1 MLTLESKVVVREH
14 HSSQTHFVGSE
25 LRLNTYTIL
34 ASLLH
39 KTPDLS
45 LLNHLL
51 SMESSDPSEPGTM
64 GRAWLS
70 LKQAASEVEPAR
82 LSEEYQNLF
91 IGLGRGE
98 VVPFGSW
105 HLTGFLMDKP
115 LSDLRNDLQ
124 ALGIVRDEREKDP
137 EDHIAS
143 LCETMALLIQ
153 AEDIDE
159 QMERRFF
166 ACHLHPWASKF
177 FREVQE
183 ADSAKFYKHVGY
195 LGQSFM
201 EVESHY
207 LNVRTH

>member
-1 MLTLESKVVVREH
+1 MRI
-14 HSSQTHFVGSE
+14 
-25 LRLNTYTIL
+25 NTYTIL

-39 KTPDLS
+39 RNPDS
-45 LLNHLL
+45 QLLNHL
-51 SMESSDPSEPGTM
+51 SGVESVDSSEPGTM
-64 GRAWLS
+64 GRAWMA
-70 LKQAASEVEPAR
+70 LKQAAVEAAPSA
-82 LSEEYQNLF
+82 LAEEYQDLF

-115 LSDLRNDLQ
+115 LSDLRDDLK
-124 ALGIVRDEREKDP
+124 ALGIVRDDDEKDP
-137 EDHIAS
+137 EDHIAA

-153 AEDIDE
+153 ADDVDE

-177 FREVQE
+177 FKEVQE
-183 ADSAKFYKHVGY
+183 ADSAKFYRHVGY

>member
-1 MLTLESKVVVREH
+1 MSSLETNSIFQDHQSVQARVG
-14 HSSQTHFVGSE
+14 GSE
-25 LRLNTYTIL
+25 LRINTYTIL

-39 KTPDLS
+39 RTPDS
-45 LLNHLL
+45 QLLNHL
-51 SMESSDPSEPGTM
+51 SGVESVDSSEPGTM
-64 GRAWLS
+64 GRAWMA
-70 LKQAASEVEPAR
+70 LKQAAVEAAPSA
-82 LSEEYQNLF
+82 LAEEYQDLF

-115 LSDLRNDLQ
+115 LSDLRDDLK
-124 ALGIVRDEREKDP
+124 ALGIVRDDDEKDP
-137 EDHIAS
+137 EDHIAA

-153 AEDIDE
+153 ADDVDE

-177 FREVQE
+177 FKEVQE
-183 ADSAKFYKHVGY
+183 ADSAKFYRHVGY

>member
-1 MLTLESKVVVREH
+1 MQGFVQEQ
-14 HSSQTHFVGSE
+14 SSVQARAGGSE
-25 LRLNTYTIL
+25 LRMNTYTIL

-39 KTPDLS
+39 NTPDPL
-45 LLNHLL
+45 LLNHL
-51 SMESSDPSEPGTM
+51 SGMESADSGEPGTM
-64 GRAWLS
+64 GRAWMA
-70 LKQAASEVEPAR
+70 LKQAAAEAEPSQLAG
-82 LSEEYQNLF
+82 EYQDLF

-115 LSDLRNDLQ
+115 LSDLRDDLQ
-124 ALGIVRDEREKDP
+124 ALGIVRDDNEKDP
-137 EDHIAS
+137 EDHIAA

-153 AEDIDE
+153 ADDVDE

-166 ACHLHPWASKF
+166 ACHLHPWASRF

-183 ADSAKFYKHVGY
+183 ADSAKFYRHVGY

>member
-1 MLTLESKVVVREH
+1 
-14 HSSQTHFVGSE
+14 
-25 LRLNTYTIL
+25 
-34 ASLLH
+34 
-39 KTPDLS
+39 
-45 LLNHLL
+45 
-51 SMESSDPSEPGTM
+51 MESADSSEPGTM
-64 GRAWLS
+64 GRAWMD
-70 LKQAASEVEPAR
+70 LKQAAAEAEPSKLA
-82 LSEEYQNLF
+82 EEYQDLF

-115 LSDLRNDLQ
+115 LSDLRDDLK
-124 ALGIVRDEREKDP
+124 ALGIVRDDNQKDP
-137 EDHIAS
+137 EDHIAA

-153 AEDIDE
+153 AGDVDE

-166 ACHLHPWASKF
+166 ACHLHPWASRF

-183 ADSAKFYKHVGY
+183 ADSAKFYLHVGY

-207 LNVRTH
+207 LNVRAH

>member
-1 MLTLESKVVVREH
+1 MSSLETNSIFQDHQSVQARVG
-14 HSSQTHFVGSE
+14 GSE
-25 LRLNTYTIL
+25 LRINTYTIL

-39 KTPDLS
+39 GTPDS
-45 LLNHLL
+45 QLLNHL
-51 SMESSDPSEPGTM
+51 SGVESVDSSEPGTM
-64 GRAWLS
+64 GRAWMA
-70 LKQAASEVEPAR
+70 LKQAAVEAAPSA
-82 LSEEYQNLF
+82 LAEEYQDLF

-115 LSDLRNDLQ
+115 LSDLRDDLK
-124 ALGIVRDEREKDP
+124 ALGIVRDDDEKDP
-137 EDHIAS
+137 EDHIAA

-153 AEDIDE
+153 ADDVDE

-177 FREVQE
+177 FKEVQE
-183 ADSAKFYKHVGY
+183 ADSAKFYRHVGY

-207 LNVRTH
+207 LNVRIH